1 MAEGVGRGQDRRRRG
16 AALLIVLVF
25 CALLSS
31 LAAVVLRGS
40 LSGARSAAAFAKLT
54 QADELGLAVGD
65 LVLSYVSTGPA
76 DRRRGGRF
84 DVRLPGAEI
93 EVAYV
98 SESARIDA
106 NAAPP
111 ELIAALLRSAGAEP
125 AEVATALDRIAALR
139 VPAAA
144 PAATA
149 TAPPAAGADAGTAS
163 PLGRDASVTPV
174 STATAPPVLPSQPA
188 AGAQANAAP
197 PIQSVAD
204 VARAWGLGD
213 ALAARVAPSLTVA
226 SRAAKVDPIL
236 AARAVVLALF
246 GGDADRADDF
256 MQRRVQ
262 GFTTRDSELLL
273 VPVEARSFVGFDDA
287 PALRAV
293 ARVTLAGGFSRR
305 YEVVLGPVQG
315 RGQDLKVLS
324 WQKIG

>member
-1 MAEGVGRGQDRRRRG
+1 MAKSAGRGRDRRRRG
-16 AALLIVLVF
+16 AALLIVLAF

-40 LSGARSAAAFAKLT
+40 LSGARAAAAFEKVT

-65 LVLSYVSTGPA
+65 LVLSYVSTGPVE
-76 DRRRGGRF
+76 RRRGGRF

-111 ELIAALLRSAGAEP
+111 ELIAALLRTAGAEP
-125 AEVATALDRIAALR
+125 TEVATALDRIAVLR
-139 VPAAA
+139 SPAAA
-144 PAATA
+144 PAAPGA
-149 TAPPAAGADAGTAS
+149 APSAGADAGTAA

-174 STATAPPVLPSQPA
+174 STATAPPVLPNQPA
-188 AGAQANAAP
+188 VGAQANAVL

-213 ALAARVAPSLTVA
+213 ALAARVLPALTVA
-226 SRAAKVDPIL
+226 SRAPKIDPVL
-236 AARAVVLALF
+236 AARTVVLALF
-246 GGDADRADDF
+246 GGDADRTDDF
-256 MQRRVQ
+256 LQRRVQ

-287 PALRAV
+287 AALRAV

>member
-1 MAEGVGRGQDRRRRG
+1 MVEGAGRSRDRGRRG

-40 LSGARSAAAFAKLT
+40 LSGARSAAAFEKLT
-54 QADELGLAVGD
+54 QADELGLSVGD

-76 DRRRGGRF
+76 ERRRGGRF
-84 DVRLPGAEI
+84 DVRLPGVEI

-111 ELIAALLRSAGAEP
+111 ELIAALLRTAGAEP
-125 AEVATALDRIAALR
+125 AEVAAALDRIAALR
-139 VPAAA
+139 TPAAPPTGPGAA
-144 PAATA
+144 PAAA
-149 TAPPAAGADAGTAS
+149 ADAGTAS

-174 STATAPPVLPSQPA
+174 ATATAPPVLPNQPA

-197 PIQSVAD
+197 PIQSVAE
-204 VARAWGLGD
+204 VARAWGLSD
-213 ALAARVAPSLTVA
+213 ALAARVAPALTVA

-246 GGDADRADDF
+246 GGDAERTDDF
-256 MQRRVQ
+256 LQRRAQ
-262 GFTTRDSELLL
+262 GFATRDSELLL
-273 VPVEARSFVGFDDA
+273 VPVETRSFVGFDDA
-287 PALRAV
+287 MALRVV
-293 ARVTLAGGFSRR
+293 ARVTLAGDFSRR

>member
-1 MAEGVGRGQDRRRRG
+1 MAEGVGQGQDRRRRG

-31 LAAVVLRGS
+31 LAAVVLRAG
-40 LSGARSAAAFAKLT
+40 LSGARSAAAFEKLT

-76 DRRRGGRF
+76 ERRRGGRF
-84 DVRLPGAEI
+84 DVHVPGAEI

-111 ELIAALLRSAGAEP
+111 ELIAALLRTAGAEP

-139 VPAAA
+139 A
-144 PAATA
+144 PAA
-149 TAPPAAGADAGTAS
+149 APPAAGTAPAAGAEAGTAS

-174 STATAPPVLPSQPA
+174 STATAPPALPSQPA
-188 AGAQANAAP
+188 AGAQADAAP

-246 GGDADRADDF
+246 GGDADRTDDF
-256 MQRRVQ
+256 LQRRVQ

-273 VPVEARSFVGFDDA
+273 VPVEARTFVGFDDA

-293 ARVTLAGGFSRR
+293 ARVMLAGGFSRR